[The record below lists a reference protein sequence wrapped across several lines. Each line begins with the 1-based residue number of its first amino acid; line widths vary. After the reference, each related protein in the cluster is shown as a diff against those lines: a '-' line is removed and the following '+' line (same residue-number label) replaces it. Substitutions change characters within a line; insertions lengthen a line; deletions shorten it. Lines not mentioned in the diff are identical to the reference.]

1 MRFATKDLG
10 RLPYAE
16 ATALQTTLLEKVVE
30 GESHSTLL
38 LVEHD
43 PVLTLGAAHEAE
55 NLLHSPDAYQNLGI
69 EVHKT
74 DRGGDVTYHGPGQ
87 LVAYPIFDLKQ
98 TEKDLHKWLRGIEE
112 AIILTLS
119 DFGLEARR
127 FPPHT
132 GVWIGD
138 RKIAAIGIKVRKWV
152 SMHGLAINCDLD
164 LAPFGLIVPCGIK
177 GYGVTS
183 LTREVGRRVG
193 IEEVKPRLVDAFE
206 EIFG

>member
-1 MRFATKDLG
+1 MQFAVRDLG
-10 RLPYAE
+10 RLPYEE
-16 ATALQTTLLEKVVE
+16 ALKIQTSLLDNVVE
-30 GESHSTLL
+30 KSEGSTLL

-43 PVLTLGAAHEAE
+43 PVLTLGANFHPE
-55 NLLHSPDAYQNLGI
+55 NLLLPVDEYRERGVA
-69 EVHKT
+69 VHHT
-74 DRGGDVTYHGPGQ
+74 ERGGDVTYHGPGQ
-87 LVAYPIFDLKQ
+87 LVGYPIFDL
-98 TEKDLHKWLRGIEE
+98 TETSQDLHIWLRDLEQ

-152 SMHGLAINCDLD
+152 SMHGLAINCETDLS
-164 LAPFGLIVPCGIK
+164 AFGQIIPCGIK

-183 LTREVGRRVG
+183 LTRELGRRVT
-193 IEEVKPRLVDAFE
+193 IDEVKTRLVDSFVE
-206 EIFG
+206 VFG